1 MAKMSE
7 LDAALKALME
17 QSRGIQE
24 SVRCIRELMSADAAP
39 EPNETHKPEQAA
51 EPEKTYTLQDV
62 RAMLREK
69 TSQGHKDEV
78 KALLK
83 AHGAERLPD
92 IDPKEYPAMMQEAE
106 EIGA

>member
-17 QSRGIQE
+17 QSRSIQE

-39 EPNETHKPEQAA
+39 DPGEEHQPEQEAK
-51 EPEKTYTLQDV
+51 PVKTYTLQEV

-92 IDPKEYPAMMQEAE
+92 IDPKEYPAMMKEAE

>member
-1 MAKMSE
+1 MARMSE

-39 EPNETHKPEQAA
+39 DPGEGNQPEQ
-51 EPEKTYTLQDV
+51 ETKPEKTYTLQEV

-83 AHGAERLPD
+83 VHGAERLPD

>member
-24 SVRCIRELMSADAAP
+24 SVRCIRELMSADATPDPGEAHQP
-39 EPNETHKPEQAA
+39 EKTV
-51 EPEKTYTLQDV
+51 EPEKTYTLQEV

-69 TSQGHKDEV
+69 TSRGHKDEV

>member
-17 QSRGIQE
+17 QSRSIQE

-39 EPNETHKPEQAA
+39 DPGEEHQPEQEAK
-51 EPEKTYTLQDV
+51 PEKTYTLQEV

>member
-17 QSRGIQE
+17 QSRSIQE

-39 EPNETHKPEQAA
+39 EPGGEHQPEQAV
-51 EPEKTYTLQDV
+51 EPEKTYTLQEV

>member
-17 QSRGIQE
+17 QSRSIQE

-39 EPNETHKPEQAA
+39 DPGEAHQPEQEAK
-51 EPEKTYTLQDV
+51 PEKTYTLQEV

-83 AHGAERLPD
+83 VHGAER
-92 IDPKEYPAMMQEAE
+92 
-106 EIGA
+106 

>member
-17 QSRGIQE
+17 QSRDIQE
-24 SVRCIRELMSADAAP
+24 SVRCIRELMSADAVPDPGEA
-39 EPNETHKPEQAA
+39 HQPEQVV
-51 EPEKTYTLQDV
+51 EPEKTYTLQEV